1 MDPNYPQ
8 NPSYFPPA
16 ALLPNSTL
24 AIVSLISGIL
34 GFTVVPVIG
43 SIVAIITGMMARS
56 ETRSN
61 PPRASGDGLATA
73 GIVMGWIMVALT
85 AIGSICAV
93 CLFVTPFLITVPL
106 FLLSGGTAQ
115 P

>member
-8 NPSYFPPA
+8 NPSYYPPA

-34 GFTVVPVIG
+34 GFTAVPVVG

-73 GIVMGWIMVALT
+73 GIIMGWVGVGLT
-85 AIGSICAV
+85 VVSGLCVGCAFLLPLIG
-93 CLFVTPFLITVPL
+93 LGLPFL
-106 FLLSGGTAQ
+106 FGAGS
-115 P
+115 